1 MTYIRSVTE
10 QCSVVWSSSIT
21 GEESEA
27 LERTQ
32 KVALK
37 IIYQKDYI
45 SYENALF
52 LANLPTLAKRRETLL
67 YNIGVKTFQNPK
79 TTHMIKMN
87 THSKTLRDQEIFTV
101 EHARTTRF
109 AKSALNTIAHMLN
122 RKPPVK

>member
-1 MTYIRSVTE
+1 MTILKKLYDFKLPKNQLIQIYMTYIRSVTE
-10 QCSVVWSSSIT
+10 QSSVVWSSSIT

-52 LANLPTLAKRRETLL
+52 LANLPALAKRRENL
-67 YNIGVKTFQNPK
+67 YIVLG
-79 TTHMIKMN
+79 
-87 THSKTLRDQEIFTV
+87 
-101 EHARTTRF
+101 
-109 AKSALNTIAHMLN
+109 
-122 RKPPVK
+122 